1 MNLDKGFSENF
12 SLFLP
17 ACAWQLHIPRF
28 PPAARHLHLRSLQ
41 FPIGKWKVIFPGACF
56 SILAESLASDPSLLS
71 ISGQF
76 SRIILALF
84 KVFLRAKPPRVGKR
98 SNPGTSQINKLGIG
112 DVHLNWVL
120 NYSIDDLP
128 FSVLDGESATDM
140 MAARAGTAARHGI
153 VAALSNSRST
163 AKRSNLKHPG
173 KSQEPVEFI
182 NAASRTVQGDID
194 GASLLGVMPDESE
207 CIMYEVVMKLNHEL
221 EWSPRQLALT
231 SSNLCFSFEGENCMR
246 DNILL
251 HEVK

>member
-1 MNLDKGFSENF
+1 M
-12 SLFLP
+12 
-17 ACAWQLHIPRF
+17 
-28 PPAARHLHLRSLQ
+28 
-41 FPIGKWKVIFPGACF
+41 
-56 SILAESLASDPSLLS
+56 
-71 ISGQF
+71 
-76 SRIILALF
+76 
-84 KVFLRAKPPRVGKR
+84 
-98 SNPGTSQINKLGIG
+98 
-112 DVHLNWVL
+112 L
-120 NYSIDDLP
+120 NYSIDDQP